1 MHYNCN
7 LFIVEVLH
15 YYCRNSLCTII
26 ASYLLKYCTIIAVFF
41 SHVCICTY
49 NNCSELN
56 KLSK

>member
-41 SHVCICTY
+41 LMFVSVHITIV
-49 NNCSELN
+49 LN
-56 KLSK
+56 